1 MTLGQLAFATLI
13 WGSLASV
20 VTVFGYLLWV
30 VFRESGVAGDS
41 TGRTSEPRP

>member
-1 MTLGQLAFATLI
+1 MTLGQLAFATLV

-30 VFRESGVAGDS
+30 VFRESRAVGDS
-41 TGRTSEPRP
+41 TGGTPEPGP